1 MAFGEMGIFLFHH
14 QVDKVTR
21 RAVLCCAV
29 LVCYR
34 FVGSFRSRLVRWFV
48 GSFVQVGW
56 FVRPF
61 VQVLRSSVRPG
72 SVCSSRFCPLV
83 HSLARLAACRIS
95 RVDST

>member
-1 MAFGEMGIFLFHH
+1 MAFGEMGIFL
-14 QVDKVTR
+14 VSCVKVRELRSPR

-61 VQVLRSSVRPG
+61 VQVLSAR
-72 SVCSSRFCPLV
+72 
-83 HSLARLAACRIS
+83 SLARSPCCCMQ
-95 RVDST
+95 DE